1 MKRSIQQSIDN
12 YKQGVAHRT
21 DHTKAP
27 YGAPQLSTSPVIFE
41 HSEKTRA
48 VSYGGVAL
56 IHQLVNQIGL
66 KDALNSVPV
75 FKRKLPYWESDHV
88 LNIAFNTFCGGTALE
103 HIEYRRNDPTYLD
116 MLGTH
121 SIPDPTTAGDFCR
134 RYSGTDIDL
143 LQDAINNVR
152 LKVWRR
158 QPPSFFKEARV
169 DIDGS
174 IASTYGECKQGMDIS
189 YNGEWGYH
197 PLIVS
202 LESTKE
208 ILFIKNRSGNRPSHE
223 DAYIYIDKSIALLRK
238 AGFETIRFRGDTD
251 FSQTAHLDR
260 WDEQGVFFVFGID
273 AMKNLKEIANSL
285 ENAEWKRLIRLPK
298 YEVKTVPLG
307 KRENV
312 KEKIIEEREY
322 RNYVLEHEDVAV
334 VNYRPTACKRDYR
347 LVILRK
353 TITVKKGQKL
363 LLPEIRYFF
372 YITNDCDRSPAEIV
386 FESNAR
392 CNQENLIAQLK
403 SGMKALHCPLNTLDA
418 NLMYMV
424 CVSLSW
430 SLKAWLAL
438 WTASESNDKER
449 IQRRDRL
456 LKMEFPTFLQAMI
469 NIPVQILQSGRRTV
483 VRLLS
488 INCWTETFFELVD
501 SIRGVRCVQR
511 E

>member
-1 MKRSIQQSIDN
+1 VKSNIQQSIDN
-12 YKQGVAHRT
+12 YKQAVALRT

-27 YGAPQLSTSPVIFE
+27 YGAPQLSTSPIIFE
-41 HSEKTRA
+41 LAEKTQA
-48 VSYGGVAL
+48 VAYGGVAL

-66 KDALNSVPV
+66 SDVLNSVPI
-75 FKRKLPYWESDHV
+75 FKRRLPYWESDHI
-88 LNIAFNTFCGGTALE
+88 LNIAYNIFCGGTALE
-103 HIEYRRNDPTYLD
+103 HIEYRRNDPIYLN

-134 RYSGTDIDL
+134 RYNAATIDL
-143 LQDAINNVR
+143 LQDAINQVR

-158 QPPSFFKEARV
+158 QSRSFFKEAVV
-169 DIDGS
+169 DLDGT
-174 IASTYGECKQGMDIS
+174 IAPTEGECKQGMDIS

-202 LESTKE
+202 LANTKE

-223 DAYIYIDKSIALLRK
+223 DAYIYIDKSISLLRK
-238 AGFETIRFRGDTD
+238 AGFDVIRFRGDTD
-251 FSQTAHLDR
+251 YSQTKHLDR
-260 WDEQGVFFVFGID
+260 WDEAGTFFVFGIK
-273 AMKNLKEIANSL
+273 AMPNLVEIADSL
-285 ENAEWKRLIRLPK
+285 ENMEWERLIRLPK

-312 KEKIIEEREY
+312 KERIVEEREF
-322 RNYVLEHEDVAV
+322 RNLVLDYEDVAV

-353 TITVKKGQKL
+353 TINVKEGQTL
-363 LLPEIRYFF
+363 LFSDTRYFF
-372 YITNDCDRSPAEIV
+372 YITNDFDSSPAEIV

-418 NLMYMV
+418 NWMYMV

-438 WTASESNDKER
+438 WSASDSRDKER

-469 NIPVQILQSGRRTV
+469 NIPAQILRSGRRTV

-488 INCWTETFFELVD
+488 INGWTETFFELVD
-501 SIRGVRCVQR
+501 SIRGIRRVQR

>member
-12 YKQGVAHRT
+12 YKQDVAHRT

-202 LESTKE
+202 LANTKE

-223 DAYIYIDKSIALLRK
+223 DAYIYIDKS
-238 AGFETIRFRGDTD
+238 
-251 FSQTAHLDR
+251 
-260 WDEQGVFFVFGID
+260 
-273 AMKNLKEIANSL
+273 
-285 ENAEWKRLIRLPK
+285 
-298 YEVKTVPLG
+298 
-307 KRENV
+307 NV
-312 KEKIIEEREY
+312 
-322 RNYVLEHEDVAV
+322 
-334 VNYRPTACKRDYR
+334 
-347 LVILRK
+347 VIVIMCWSTK
-353 TITVKKGQKL
+353 ML
-363 LLPEIRYFF
+363 LL
-372 YITNDCDRSPAEIV
+372 
-386 FESNAR
+386 
-392 CNQENLIAQLK
+392 
-403 SGMKALHCPLNTLDA
+403 
-418 NLMYMV
+418 
-424 CVSLSW
+424 
-430 SLKAWLAL
+430 
-438 WTASESNDKER
+438 
-449 IQRRDRL
+449 
-456 LKMEFPTFLQAMI
+456 
-469 NIPVQILQSGRRTV
+469 
-483 VRLLS
+483 
-488 INCWTETFFELVD
+488 
-501 SIRGVRCVQR
+501 
-511 E
+511 